1 MLSQARV
8 RPEAGVLPS
17 VSSRG
22 LVVGP
27 HGVFHNEESI
37 RVTSYRAVRA
47 VAMTPSRS
55 AGERPRGPLPGAG
68 PRRAAPAAQRRP
80 TVVALSS
87 LGLAAAVVASVG
99 VVGLGAATSLAAVPR
114 PDAVGAPL
122 PVAELR
128 GVQTSRGET
137 RVTRQGDAMLPEGPA
152 VGDARA
158 ERKAVAERQAEL
170 EATAEAID
178 RETQRLSDVA
188 AQQRQLAAREAERE
202 AERAKA
208 AEAAS
213 KAFVWPTAGGVS
225 SGFGYRVHPI
235 LKTRKLHNGADIGGA
250 CGQPIVAVRAG
261 VVTRAERS
269 GSNGG
274 AGHNVRIDHGPVG
287 GAELETA
294 YLHMGDVAVKVGQRV
309 ETGQRLGTVGSTGLS
324 TACHLH
330 LSLYK
335 DGAGS
340 DPLAYLT
347 K

>member
-1 MLSQARV
+1 M
-8 RPEAGVLPS
+8 
-17 VSSRG
+17 
-22 LVVGP
+22 
-27 HGVFHNEESI
+27 
-37 RVTSYRAVRA
+37 
-47 VAMTPSRS
+47 
-55 AGERPRGPLPGAG
+55 
-68 PRRAAPAAQRRP
+68 
-80 TVVALSS
+80 VALSS

-137 RVTRQGDAMLPEGPA
+137 RVTRQGDTMLPEGPA

-158 ERKAVAERQAEL
+158 ARKAVAERQAEL

-188 AQQRQLAAREAERE
+188 AQQRQLAARE

>member
-80 TVVALSS
+80 TVVALFS

-99 VVGLGAATSLAAVPR
+99 VVGLGAATSVAAVPR
-114 PDAVGAPL
+114 PDAVGAPV
-122 PVAELR
+122 PVAGLR

-158 ERKAVAERQAEL
+158 ARKAVAERQAGL

-178 RETQRLSDVA
+178 REAQRLSEVA
-188 AQQRQLAAREAERE
+188 AQQRQLAARD

-235 LKTRKLHNGADIGGA
+235 LKTRKLQNGADIGGA
-250 CGQPIVAVRAG
+250 CGQPIVAVRSG

>member
-17 VSSRG
+17 VSCRG

-87 LGLAAAVVASVG
+87 LGLAAAVVAGVG
-99 VVGLGAATSLAAVPR
+99 VVGLGAATSVAAVPR
-114 PDAVGAPL
+114 PDAVGAL

-158 ERKAVAERQAEL
+158 ARKAVAERQAEL

-188 AQQRQLAAREAERE
+188 AQQRQLAAREAARE

-213 KAFVWPTAGGVS
+213 KAFVWRSRHEKWSCQRAAACPRRRPGDMGGPRRRPGRGAGG
-225 SGFGYRVHPI
+225 GPPTTAPTLRRAQD
-235 LKTRKLHNGADIGGA
+235 LGG
-250 CGQPIVAVRAG
+250 GDSR
-261 VVTRAERS
+261 TAEP
-269 GSNGG
+269 
-274 AGHNVRIDHGPVG
+274 AGPVESV
-287 GAELETA
+287 AE
-294 YLHMGDVAVKVGQRV
+294 
-309 ETGQRLGTVGSTGLS
+309 
-324 TACHLH
+324 
-330 LSLYK
+330 
-335 DGAGS
+335 
-340 DPLAYLT
+340 P
-347 K
+347 

>member
-1 MLSQARV
+1 M
-8 RPEAGVLPS
+8 
-17 VSSRG
+17 
-22 LVVGP
+22 
-27 HGVFHNEESI
+27 
-37 RVTSYRAVRA
+37 
-47 VAMTPSRS
+47 
-55 AGERPRGPLPGAG
+55 
-68 PRRAAPAAQRRP
+68 
-80 TVVALSS
+80 VALSS

-99 VVGLGAATSLAAVPR
+99 VVGLGAATSVAAVPR

-188 AQQRQLAAREAERE
+188 AQQRQLAAREAER
-202 AERAKA
+202 AKA

-235 LKTRKLHNGADIGGA
+235 LKTRKLHNGADIGGSF
-250 CGQPIVAVRAG
+250 GQPIVAVRAG

>member
-1 MLSQARV
+1 M
-8 RPEAGVLPS
+8 
-17 VSSRG
+17 
-22 LVVGP
+22 
-27 HGVFHNEESI
+27 
-37 RVTSYRAVRA
+37 
-47 VAMTPSRS
+47 
-55 AGERPRGPLPGAG
+55 
-68 PRRAAPAAQRRP
+68 
-80 TVVALSS
+80 VALSS
-87 LGLAAAVVASVG
+87 LGLAVAVVASVG
-99 VVGLGAATSLAAVPR
+99 VVGLGEATSVAAVPR
-114 PDAVGAPL
+114 PDAVGAPQ

-128 GVQTSRGET
+128 GVQTSRSET
-137 RVTRQGDAMLPEGPA
+137 RVTRQGDAVLPEGPA

-158 ERKAVAERQAEL
+158 ARTAVAERQAEL

-178 RETQRLSDVA
+178 REAQRLSDVA
-188 AQQRQLAAREAERE
+188 AQQQLAAREAEP
-202 AERAKA
+202 AKG

-213 KAFVWPTAGGVS
+213 RAFVWPTAGGVS
-225 SGFGYRVHPI
+225 SGFGYRIHPI

-250 CGQPIVAVRAG
+250 CGQPIVAVRSG

-274 AGHNVRIDHGPVG
+274 AGHFVRIDHGKVG

>member
-1 MLSQARV
+1 MLNQARV
-8 RPEAGVLPS
+8 RPEAGVLPL
-17 VSSRG
+17 VCSRG
-22 LVVGP
+22 LVVEP

-80 TVVALSS
+80 TVGALSS

-99 VVGLGAATSLAAVPR
+99 VVGLGAATSVAAVPR
-114 PDAVGAPL
+114 PDAVGAPV
-122 PVAELR
+122 PVAGLR
-128 GVQTSRGET
+128 GVQTSRSET
-137 RVTRQGDAMLPEGPA
+137 RVTRQGDAVLPEGPA

-158 ERKAVAERQAEL
+158 ARTAVAERQAEL

-178 RETQRLSDVA
+178 REAQRLSEVA
-188 AQQRQLAAREAERE
+188 AQQRQLAAREAER
-202 AERAKA
+202 ARA

-250 CGQPIVAVRAG
+250 CGQPIVAVRSG

-274 AGHNVRIDHGPVG
+274 AGHNVRVDHGPVG

-294 YLHMGDVAVKVGQRV
+294 YLHMDDVAVKVGQRV

-340 DPLAYLT
+340 DPLAYVT
-347 K
+347 RERRS

>member
-1 MLSQARV
+1 MLNQARV
-8 RPEAGVLPS
+8 RPEAGVLPL
-17 VSSRG
+17 VCSRG
-22 LVVGP
+22 LVVEP

-37 RVTSYRAVRA
+37 RVTYRAVRA

-55 AGERPRGPLPGAG
+55 AGERPPGPLPGAG

-80 TVVALSS
+80 TVGALSS

-99 VVGLGAATSLAAVPR
+99 VVGLGAATSVAAVPR
-114 PDAVGAPL
+114 PDAVGAPV
-122 PVAELR
+122 PVAGLR
-128 GVQTSRGET
+128 GVQTSRSET
-137 RVTRQGDAMLPEGPA
+137 RVTRQGDAVLPEGPA

-158 ERKAVAERQAEL
+158 ARTAVAERQAEL

-178 RETQRLSDVA
+178 REAQRLSEVA
-188 AQQRQLAAREAERE
+188 AQQRQLAAREAER
-202 AERAKA
+202 ARA

-250 CGQPIVAVRAG
+250 CGQPIVAVRSG

-274 AGHNVRIDHGPVG
+274 AGHNVRVDHGPVG

-294 YLHMGDVAVKVGQRV
+294 YLHMDDVAVKVGQRV

-340 DPLAYLT
+340 DPLTYVT
-347 K
+347 RERRS

>member
-1 MLSQARV
+1 MLNQARV
-8 RPEAGVLPS
+8 RPEAGVLPL
-17 VSSRG
+17 VCSRG
-22 LVVGP
+22 LVVEP

-55 AGERPRGPLPGAG
+55 AGERPPGPLPGAG

-80 TVVALSS
+80 TVGALSS

-99 VVGLGAATSLAAVPR
+99 VVGLGAATSVAAVPR

-137 RVTRQGDAMLPEGPA
+137 RVTRQGDAVLPEGPA

-158 ERKAVAERQAEL
+158 ARTAVAERQAEL

-178 RETQRLSDVA
+178 REAQRLSEVA
-188 AQQRQLAAREAERE
+188 AQQRQLAAREAER
-202 AERAKA
+202 ARA

-250 CGQPIVAVRAG
+250 CGQPIVAVRSG

-274 AGHNVRIDHGPVG
+274 AGHNVRVDHGPVG

-294 YLHMGDVAVKVGQRV
+294 YLHMDDVAVKVGQRV

-340 DPLAYLT
+340 DPLAYVT
-347 K
+347 RERRS

>member
-80 TVVALSS
+80 TVVALFS

-99 VVGLGAATSLAAVPR
+99 VVGLGAATSVAAVPR
-114 PDAVGAPL
+114 PDAVGAPV
-122 PVAELR
+122 PVAGLR

-158 ERKAVAERQAEL
+158 ARKAVAERQAGL

-178 RETQRLSDVA
+178 REAQRLSEVA
-188 AQQRQLAAREAERE
+188 AQQRQLAARD

>member
-1 MLSQARV
+1 MLNQARV
-8 RPEAGVLPS
+8 RPEAGVLPL
-17 VSSRG
+17 VCSRG
-22 LVVGP
+22 LVVEP

-99 VVGLGAATSLAAVPR
+99 VVGLGAATSVAAVPR
-114 PDAVGAPL
+114 PDAVGAPV
-122 PVAELR
+122 PVAGLR
-128 GVQTSRGET
+128 GVQTSRSET
-137 RVTRQGDAMLPEGPA
+137 RVTRQGDAVLPEGPA

-158 ERKAVAERQAEL
+158 ARTAVAERQAEL

-178 RETQRLSDVA
+178 REAQRLSEVA
-188 AQQRQLAAREAERE
+188 AQQRQLAAREAER
-202 AERAKA
+202 ARA

-250 CGQPIVAVRAG
+250 CGQPIVAVRSG

-274 AGHNVRIDHGPVG
+274 AGHNVRVDHGPVG

-294 YLHMGDVAVKVGQRV
+294 YLHMDDVAVKVGQRV

-340 DPLAYLT
+340 DPLAYVT
-347 K
+347 RERRS